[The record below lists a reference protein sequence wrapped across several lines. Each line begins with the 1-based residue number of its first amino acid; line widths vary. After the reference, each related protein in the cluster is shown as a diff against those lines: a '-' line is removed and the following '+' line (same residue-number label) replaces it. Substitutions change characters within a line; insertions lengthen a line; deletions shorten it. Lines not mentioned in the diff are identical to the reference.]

1 MVTKRTKSGFQND
14 LLWRR
19 WIEATENVLHK
30 TIAWRF
36 KWVLWGMLFAVG
48 RKTISSWIRA
58 AEVQDEY
65 QRYYYAVS
73 AFGRQAQ
80 KISEVTLG
88 EIERKL
94 GPIAKEQGYIEI
106 VLDDSPTK
114 RYGPKIEGAG
124 WHHNPTP
131 GKTDAKLCYGHSW
144 VSISWTVRHPEHGTI
159 AFPLRGLLYVRK
171 KEISKVQTQ
180 YPDDHWE
187 FKTKL
192 ELGKDL
198 VLWAKEQLSHLGL
211 PIRVVV
217 DGGYAKSPFVKGLLE
232 ENQGEDDRL
241 EIITRL
247 RRDAVLH
254 DLPPTET
261 EKRPGR
267 KRIYGINRLSL
278 KKRAGQNRG
287 WQKVECTTYGKKKV
301 KQYKTFLA
309 TTKLTGGIVRI
320 AIVRE
325 PDGRWIPLMS
335 TNVNLSVK
343 EIIESYSDRYSIEE
357 NYQELKQTWQ
367 LESPQTRNLY
377 ANIGVFHLCIWMYSM
392 VQLWSWNQDHGD
404 LCDRS
409 TSPWDDP
416 TRRPSHADRCRTLR
430 RKFLHEKLNQTQIT
444 TPKNQQ
450 FQNLL
455 NWLCQLAT

>member
-1 MVTKRTKSGFQND
+1 MVTKQTTSEFQND
-14 LLWRR
+14 SLWRR
-19 WIEATENVLHK
+19 WLEAVESVLHK

-36 KWVLWGMLFAVG
+36 KWILWGMLFAVG

-58 AEVQDEY
+58 AEVQGEY

-73 AFGRQAQ
+73 TFGRQAQ
-80 KISEVTLG
+80 KISEVTLD
-88 EIERKL
+88 EICRVL
-94 GPIAKEQGYIEI
+94 GPIAKEQGFIEI

-144 VSISWTVRHPEHGTI
+144 VSISWTARHPEHGTI

-171 KEISKVQTQ
+171 KEIPEVQTR
-180 YPDDHWE
+180 YPNDNWE

-192 ELGKDL
+192 ELGKSL
-198 VLWAKEQLSHLGL
+198 VLWVKEQLSHLDL
-211 PIRVVV
+211 PIRVVA
-217 DGGYAKSPFVKGLLE
+217 DGGYAKAPFVKVLLKE
-232 ENQGEDDRL
+232 SQDEDVQL

-247 RRDAVLH
+247 RCDAVLF
-254 DLPPTET
+254 DLPPIET
-261 EKRPGR
+261 EKRPGPH
-267 KRIYGINRLSL
+267 RIYGVNRLSL
-278 KKRAGQNRG
+278 KKRAGQTRG
-287 WQKVECTTYGKKKV
+287 WQELECVTYGKKKV

-309 TTKLTGGIVRI
+309 TTKLIGGMVRI
-320 AIVRE
+320 VIIRE
-325 PDGRWIPLMS
+325 PNGSWVPLMS

-367 LESPQTRNLY
+367 MESPQVRNLY
-377 ANIGVFHLCIWMYSM
+377 ANIGVFHLCVWMYSM
-392 VQLWSWNQDHGD
+392 VQLWSWDKKHDD

-416 TRRPSHADRCRTLR
+416 TRRPSHADRCRALR
-430 RKFLHEKLNQTQIT
+430 RKFLHEKLNHVLPA
-444 TPKNQQ
+444 TPKNPKFQQ
-450 FQNLL
+450 LL
-455 NWLCQLAT
+455 KWLRQLAT